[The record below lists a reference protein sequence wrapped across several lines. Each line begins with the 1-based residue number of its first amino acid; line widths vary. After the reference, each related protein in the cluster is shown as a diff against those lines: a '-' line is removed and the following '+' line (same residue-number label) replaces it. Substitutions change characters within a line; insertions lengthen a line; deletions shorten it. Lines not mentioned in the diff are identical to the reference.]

1 MRKMNGERGRRDL
14 ICVSMCV
21 KRAVR
26 ASRRFLYSALGCS
39 LAPAIKLLMA
49 VVVFD
54 SAETL

>member
-1 MRKMNGERGRRDL
+1 MNGERGRRDL